1 MRGWEE
7 VRWRARGRELWR
19 VRKRGERE
27 LTEVDRLADPNEEL
41 ALERGRESRVVM
53 GSYHV
58 HR

>member
-27 LTEVDRLADPNEEL
+27 LIEVDKLAVPNGEL
-41 ALERGRESRVVM
+41 ARERGRKRRVVM
-53 GSYHV
+53 GS
-58 HR
+58 